1 MSFAD
6 IIFPP
11 TPGQTIFAITVD
23 KQTYTSLTNPSK
35 FNPLID
41 IGKTPYATFTYNI
54 QSNMTVQMATNK
66 DPYISYQVNVTNN
79 SSVTQ
84 FYQVAVGIGISDQS
98 INSDF
103 QNDLTVTT
111 SGGGPISLSP
121 TYDGT
126 TPSTGIQ
133 RELLSTDGGVTFN
146 PANEFGPLGSAITSA
161 GTTSYSFSQDSC
173 DSTTPLPPPP
183 ETFNYLELLVGFN
196 LSAGTTATLNGSE
209 SLAVCPEPSTL
220 IMGFLAVIMLVVFN
234 VRSHHTRRSS
244 NVRA

>member
-103 QNDLTVTT
+103 VQSGFLRQYDPTT
-111 SGGGPISLSP
+111 S
-121 TYDGT
+121 T
-126 TPSTGIQ
+126 TRNI
-133 RELLSTDGGVTFN
+133 
-146 PANEFGPLGSAITSA
+146 
-161 GTTSYSFSQDSC
+161 
-173 DSTTPLPPPP
+173 
-183 ETFNYLELLVGFN
+183 
-196 LSAGTTATLNGSE
+196 
-209 SLAVCPEPSTL
+209 
-220 IMGFLAVIMLVVFN
+220 
-234 VRSHHTRRSS
+234 
-244 NVRA
+244 